1 MTAGPDPDAVFL
13 DEPCAGSGRAGSLVC
28 TYGAVSW
35 SPVFGVWLC
44 HNCRRYRTDAEL
56 RATREA
62 NVAAEIDARLAARRA
77 ASLGR

>member
-1 MTAGPDPDAVFL
+1 MAG
-13 DEPCAGSGRAGSLVC
+13 GLVC

-44 HNCRRYRTDAEL
+44 HNCRLYRTDAEL

-62 NVAAEIDARLAARRA
+62 NTAALLEARMAARRA
-77 ASLGR
+77 AGLGR